1 MKNLSVL
8 LVFTAVIFLVASF
21 PYLHYMLTGGES

>member
-8 LVFTAVIFLVASF
+8 LALIGDLISF
-21 PYLHYMLTGGES
+21 KH